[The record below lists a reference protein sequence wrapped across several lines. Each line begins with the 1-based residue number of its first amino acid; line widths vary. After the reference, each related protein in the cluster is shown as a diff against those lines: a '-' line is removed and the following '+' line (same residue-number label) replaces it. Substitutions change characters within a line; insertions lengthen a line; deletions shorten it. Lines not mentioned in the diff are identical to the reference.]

1 MKKAIFLVPLIFF
14 NLSALKI
21 DRVILS
27 CDTNP
32 TYIQFWP
39 IVAKAW
45 KELIGIQPTLALIA
59 EDDVDIDTS
68 LGDIIRI
75 KPIPNIP
82 TSLQAQV
89 IRLFLPAYFENEV
102 CLISDIDMLPLNKD
116 YFIDSIKNIPENK
129 FVVYRNMA
137 YGNMSRFP
145 MCYNAGKGSL
155 FKEIFKIRNINE
167 ISGKIKDWHS
177 LKLGWDTDEKMLT
190 KLLLNWNK
198 VSKKCVFLNHNAMPE
213 RRIDRLKWGYD
224 KKKLKEGYY
233 IDAHMVR
240 PLDKYYKEIKELLD
254 DIGLVYK
261 FY

>member
-1 MKKAIFLVPLIFF
+1 MKKIMLLLLFCF

-45 KELIGIQPTLALIA
+45 KQLIGIQPTLALIA
-59 EDDVDIDTS
+59 EDNIEIDTS
-68 LGDIIRI
+68 LGDVIRI

-82 TSLQAQV
+82 TSLQSQV
-89 IRLFLPAYFENEV
+89 IRLLLPAYFENEV

-116 YFIDSIKNIPENK
+116 YFVNSIKNIPDDK

-137 YGNMSRFP
+137 YGNMSRLP
-145 MCYNAGKGSL
+145 MCYNAGKGYL

-167 ISGKIKDWHS
+167 IPEKIKYWHS
-177 LKLGWDTDEKMLT
+177 LKLGWETDEKILT
-190 KLLLNWNK
+190 KYLLSSNK
-198 VSKKCVFLNHNAMPE
+198 TKKKCIFLHHRAMPD
-213 RRIDRLKWGYD
+213 RRIDRSNWQYD

-254 DIGLVYK
+254 DIGLGL
-261 FY
+261 